1 MQDGDGV
8 LTTAS
13 MWLGVSVESFT
24 CGLCSKTCSPKRY
37 SRSIEL
43 FNAGARL
50 HRSCFIALGMLMECD
65 LVLTQLLVEWH
76 KVIVQ
81 ARTRLLF
88 QKTMMVVRLWNFQGS
103 LLEADRRWGAT
114 ALNPVRRCW
123 DTWERLNLRALVVLS
138 DSDTEMPAL
147 VDSSDSDAGMPGSI

>member
-1 MQDGDGV
+1 M
-8 LTTAS
+8 
-13 MWLGVSVESFT
+13 
-24 CGLCSKTCSPKRY
+24 R
-37 SRSIEL
+37 
-43 FNAGARL
+43 
-50 HRSCFIALGMLMECD
+50 CD
-65 LVLTQLLVEWH
+65 VVLTQLLVEWR

-123 DTWERLNLRALVVLS
+123 DTWERLVLLS